1 MDVGLRN
8 NGSPGLQLLGRGVHP
23 RDPFLKP
30 LHLSRIVVPRSM
42 LVRPPLTVDAVNGGY
57 LSVSIAVTIDLADV
71 DEGGACG
78 ADEPDN
84 RAPSFAAGVN
94 VGSSVTATDPD
105 DGDALSY
112 TLSGVDASSFEIDGS
127 TGQITTHSG
136 VTYDCESE
144 SADSLMWKQPM
155 EMVAQPAL
163 P

>member
-1 MDVGLRN
+1 M
-8 NGSPGLQLLGRGVHP
+8 
-23 RDPFLKP
+23 
-30 LHLSRIVVPRSM
+30 
-42 LVRPPLTVDAVNGGY
+42 NGGY

-71 DEGGACG
+71 DEGG

-105 DGDALSY
+105 DGDALNY
-112 TLSGVDASSFEIDGS
+112 TLSGADASSFEIDGS

-136 VTYDCESE
+136 VTYDYESE
-144 SADSLMWKQPM
+144 SADSLRWKQPM